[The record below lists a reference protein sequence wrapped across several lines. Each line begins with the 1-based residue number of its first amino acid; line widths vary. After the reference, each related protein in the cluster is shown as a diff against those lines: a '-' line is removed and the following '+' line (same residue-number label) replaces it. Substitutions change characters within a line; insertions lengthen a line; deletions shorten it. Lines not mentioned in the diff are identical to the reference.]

1 MKVKVDPDL
10 CTVCMTCVNDVPE
23 VFDMGED
30 VAEAKSPD
38 VPAEFEDAVRE
49 VAADCPAEA
58 IIIEE

>member
-1 MKVKVDPDL
+1 MRVKVDPDL

-23 VFDMGED
+23 VFDMGEE
-30 VAEAKSPD
+30 VAEAKTPD

-49 VAADCPAEA
+49 VADECPADA